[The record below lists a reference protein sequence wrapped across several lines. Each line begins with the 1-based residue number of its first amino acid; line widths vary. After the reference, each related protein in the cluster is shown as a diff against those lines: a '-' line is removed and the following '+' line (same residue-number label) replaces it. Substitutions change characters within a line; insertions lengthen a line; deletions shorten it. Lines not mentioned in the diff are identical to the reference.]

1 MTAVRLSPRLST
13 PSVRG
18 PALPARVA
26 PRAAAVDGFEA
37 AKKPAVAALHRG
49 STGPAVRAL
58 QDRLVKAGA
67 LKPADVATGPG
78 VYGPRT
84 EAGVKR
90 FQASVGLP
98 VTGIAGPETQAA
110 LASGTRFQ
118 ADRKPERH
126 VEDVPTQPTLQAQVH
141 ARLSDTL
148 SEEVTAPMGV
158 GL

>member
-18 PALPARVA
+18 SALPARVA
-26 PRAAAVDGFEA
+26 PRVAAVDGFEA
-37 AKKPAVAALHRG
+37 AKKPAAALHRG

-90 FQASVGLP
+90 FQAAVGLP

>member
-1 MTAVRLSPRLST
+1 MPERA
-13 PSVRG
+13 
-18 PALPARVA
+18 A
-26 PRAAAVDGFEA
+26 PRPAALDGFEA
-37 AKKPAVAALHRG
+37 PRRPTVATLHRG

-67 LKPADVATGPG
+67 LTPADVATGPG

-84 EAGVKR
+84 EAGVRR

-110 LASGTRFQ
+110 LASASRFQ
-118 ADRKPERH
+118 ADRKAGRP
-126 VEDVPTQPTLQAQVH
+126 VEDVPTQPTLTAQVH
-141 ARLSDTL
+141 ARLSDTFA
-148 SEEVTAPMGV
+148 EEVTAPVGV